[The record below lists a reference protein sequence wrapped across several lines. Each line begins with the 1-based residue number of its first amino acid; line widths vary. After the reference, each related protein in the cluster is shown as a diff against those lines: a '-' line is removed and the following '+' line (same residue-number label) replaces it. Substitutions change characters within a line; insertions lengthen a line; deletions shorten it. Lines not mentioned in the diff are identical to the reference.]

1 VNHNKFQF
9 NNLGGISVA
18 HIGSLTSKKAL
29 LFIGRSNTQK
39 NSLPLESLMEKLVLN
54 DYLLLWPESRKKLI
68 SRQLSDKSKNIN
80 SCIDKL
86 LGSNETI
93 VKKYF
98 RKFIK
103 AMILLLHPSKWDYL
117 FVRHIDEA
125 KVDQTSLYRRAIQVY
140 GKNRALGI
148 LSHSAGGVMA
158 ANLQNES
165 NLKCIICF
173 GYPFKHPDREN
184 EGYRVE
190 NLKHTQIPFL
200 IFQGNKDEYGGAGVE
215 ERYELSKSI
224 EINYVEATHEYDN
237 LHDHDWRQVVWR
249 IESFLESNLSS
260 SAVQKASNAN

>member
-1 VNHNKFQF
+1 MQNKFLF
-9 NNLGGISVA
+9 HTNKGLSIA
-18 HIGSLTSKKAL
+18 HIGSTASKKAL

-39 NSLPLESLMEKLVLN
+39 NSLPLEALMEKLALN

-68 SRQLSDKSKNIN
+68 SRQLSDKSKNII
-80 SCIDKL
+80 SFIDKL

-93 VKKYF
+93 VKKYY

-103 AMILLLHPSKWDYL
+103 AIILLLHPSKWDYL
-117 FVRHIDEA
+117 FLRHIDES
-125 KVDQTSLYRRAIQVY
+125 KVDQTYLYRRAIQVY

-184 EGYRVE
+184 ESYRVE

-200 IFQGNKDEYGGAGVE
+200 IFQGNKDEYGGAGAE
-215 ERYELSKSI
+215 GRYELSKSI
-224 EINYVEATHEYDN
+224 EIDYIDATHEYDN
-237 LHDHDWRQVVWR
+237 LHDHGWRQVVWR
-249 IESFLESNLSS
+249 IESFLEKNLSS
-260 SAVQKASNAN
+260 SVKKNHKC